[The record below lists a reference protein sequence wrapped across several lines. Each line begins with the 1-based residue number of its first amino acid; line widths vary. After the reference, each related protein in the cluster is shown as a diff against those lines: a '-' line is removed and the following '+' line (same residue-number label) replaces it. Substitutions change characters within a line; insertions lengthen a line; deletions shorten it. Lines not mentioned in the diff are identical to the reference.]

1 MSFVKTLA
9 TLAIGFAAAKGFD
22 KYRKMGGM
30 DGVQDALRKS
40 GEPGGIGDQLG
51 QMAEKMGMPG
61 GAEAVRDMMGK
72 FGTQAAQ
79 ATEAGQAGLGSLIS
93 AMTATA
99 AAGSKTMTDMMGT
112 MMGGT
117 PANAMMEENAR
128 LMISAMIQAA
138 KADGEIDAEERRKIL
153 DHLTE
158 ASDEEIAFVEAELD
172 KPVDVSALASA
183 TGDAMKAQVYA
194 SARMAIQVDTP
205 QENAYLNQLAAALD
219 LSDETRARIDQ
230 GMA

>member
-9 TLAIGFAAAKGFD
+9 TLAMGFAAAKGFD

-30 DGVQDALRKS
+30 EGVQDALRKS

-51 QMAEKMGMPG
+51 QMAEKMGLPG
-61 GAEAVRDMMGK
+61 GSEAVRDMMGK
-72 FGTQAAQ
+72 FGGAA
-79 ATEAGQAGLGSLIS
+79 ANASEAGQAGLGNLIS
-93 AMTATA
+93 AMTTAT
-99 AAGSKTMTDMMGT
+99 AAGSKGMADMMGAMT
-112 MMGGT
+112 GGT

-128 LMISAMIQAA
+128 LMIRAMIQAA
-138 KADGEIDAEERRKIL
+138 KADGEIDADERKKIM
-153 DHLTE
+153 DHLTD

-172 KPVDVSALASA
+172 APVDVTALASA
-183 TGDAMKAQVYA
+183 TGDTMKAQVYA

-205 QENAYLNQLAAALD
+205 QENAYLNQLATALGLDAA
-219 LSDETRARIDQ
+219 TRARLDA